1 MRFAAVALVACA
13 RLQGQEAPPGQA
25 RPTLRAQSLAA
36 ADGPIRLDGRL
47 DETVWQRAPSAS
59 GLRQREPDEGAAATE
74 ETELRVLHDGRTL
87 YVGVLARDRQPEAAI
102 ARILQRDRLMEQDFL
117 GQLRFSGDDAV
128 AIVLDPFHDHRNGVV
143 FATNALG
150 AEFDAL
156 VTDEGREVNI
166 SWRGIWS
173 VAARRTPEGWS
184 AEFAIPFATLR
195 FAGNGTFG
203 LNLYRMIRRKN
214 EEVLW
219 TGWSRS
225 GGGFLR
231 LSQAGHLDE
240 VAATGRRGLNIE
252 VKPFAVAGATR
263 EVPDSGPIE
272 RSTTLEPGLD
282 VKYEVRPGLVLDATL
297 NTDFAQVEVDD
308 EQVNLTRF
316 DLFLPE
322 KRDFFLEN
330 AGIFGFGVRTTF
342 EPPAFFLFFSRQIG
356 IAEDGE
362 VPVIG
367 GARLSGRAGRQT
379 IGVLDVVTDAA
390 WDQQR
395 TNFAVLRVKRDV
407 GGNGYL
413 GAMLTDRRSADT
425 ANTAGGLDFSYWPGR
440 ALNLQGFV
448 AGTATTG
455 PGGDDLAYRLAL
467 DYQGD
472 RWGLTLQHFAVGPD
486 ADARMGFITRTDIRR
501 TGGFGRLTPRP
512 RALGLRKVDVFY
524 SADYATRLDGEL
536 QDWSAGVAA
545 GPEWESGESV
555 LIWHIRSFSRLDESF
570 DLADSIPVDPG
581 DYRMANTG
589 WAASTSR
596 ARALVLN
603 TEGSVQRFYGGSLV
617 SVTGG
622 LNVAAGSHLGVGLTY
637 TYSDADMPNGAF
649 VAQVARLRL
658 SYAFTTRLSANALLQ
673 WNSLDRELS
682 ANVRVNFIHRPGSDL
697 FIVLNEERGSDT
709 SAWAPHARGVRVK
722 LTYLA
727 RL

>member
-1 MRFAAVALVACA
+1 M
-13 RLQGQEAPPGQA
+13 
-25 RPTLRAQSLAA
+25 
-36 ADGPIRLDGRL
+36 
-47 DETVWQRAPSAS
+47 
-59 GLRQREPDEGAAATE
+59 
-74 ETELRVLHDGRTL
+74 
-87 YVGVLARDRQPEAAI
+87 
-102 ARILQRDRLMEQDFL
+102 
-117 GQLRFSGDDAV
+117 
-128 AIVLDPFHDHRNGVV
+128 
-143 FATNALG
+143 
-150 AEFDAL
+150 
-156 VTDEGREVNI
+156 
-166 SWRGIWS
+166 
-173 VAARRTPEGWS
+173 AARRTPEGWS

-649 VAQVARLRL
+649 VAQIARLRL